1 MLRYRPQTDP
11 TSVTSVNW
19 CCLALTDEVRLKE
32 KGNSLLISLA
42 LSLATL
48 GINVEQPHRNWVY
61 FQDKNLSGAELAR
74 AMSNLES
81 QSWPQ
86 MVARRK
92 ARRTAFGLFDQ
103 RDLPV
108 APKYVEQ
115 LEAAGLKVH
124 VTSRWL
130 NAVSVEG
137 DVSQIGQLA
146 CVSRIEPVRRGT
158 RNVSDLE
165 VPEFG
170 LQAGVTPQGPGLDY
184 GLATEQLNQISV
196 PAMHQRGFT
205 GRGVII
211 GILDTGFVT
220 THTAFHQPGH
230 ELSIVAAR
238 DFINNDGDV
247 GIQAGDPDGQH
258 GHGTLILGC
267 IASYFPSSLIGG
279 GFDAQVVLCKT
290 EDVSQEVPVEEDN
303 YIAGLEF
310 AELHGADVITSSLGY
325 IDWYTQSQLNGLTA
339 VTSIGVNVATEN
351 GVICCTAAGNSGHD
365 TDPLTS
371 HMLAPADA
379 LQVFGCGAADSAG
392 VIAGFSSDGPSAD
405 GRIKPE
411 ILARGVSTRTI
422 NPGNDTGYAS
432 ASGTS
437 LSTPLVGAAM
447 VCAAQARPWW
457 SVDRLRAAVFATAS
471 DFAANGVADPE
482 RVRGYGMLN
491 INAAID
497 WGCAADYNWDGTADF
512 FDYLDFVDAFSA
524 NLRSS
529 DFNGDAI
536 VDFFDYLDFVDVF
549 SLGC

>member
-1 MLRYRPQTDP
+1 MR
-11 TSVTSVNW
+11 
-19 CCLALTDEVRLKE
+19 
-32 KGNSLLISLA
+32 KGNELLIPLA
-42 LSLATL
+42 ISIACL
-48 GINVEQPHRNWVY
+48 GTAVDQPPAGAHRNWVY
-61 FQDKNLSGAELAR
+61 FQDKGLSGAELAQ
-74 AMSNLES
+74 AMNNLES

-108 APKYVEQ
+108 AAGYVEQ
-115 LEAAGLKVH
+115 LESRGLKVH
-124 VTSRWL
+124 VRSRWL

-137 DVSQIGQLA
+137 DISQIGQLP
-146 CVSRIEPVRRGT
+146 CVLRVEPVRRGT
-158 RNVSDLE
+158 RKVSSLE
-165 VPEFG
+165 VPAPG
-170 LQAGVTPQGPGLDY
+170 LPAVVAPQGPGLDY
-184 GLATEQLNQISV
+184 GLSTDQLNQITI
-196 PAMHQRGFT
+196 PAMHLRGFT
-205 GRGVII
+205 GRGVIV

-230 ELSIVAAR
+230 ELSIVAAH

-258 GHGTLILGC
+258 VHGSLILGC
-267 IASYFPSSLIGG
+267 IAAYFPSVLVGG

-303 YIAGLEF
+303 YVAGLEF

-325 IDWYTQSQLNGLTA
+325 IDWYSQNQLDGLTA

-351 GVICCTAAGNSGHD
+351 GVICCTAAGNAGHD
-365 TDPLTS
+365 ADPLTS

-379 LQVFGCGAADSAG
+379 LRVFGCGAADDTGA
-392 VIAGFSSDGPSAD
+392 IAGFSSDGPSAD

-411 ILARGVSTRTI
+411 ILARGVATRTI

-437 LSTPLVGAAM
+437 LSTPMVAAAM

-471 DFAANGVADPE
+471 DFVANGAADPL

-497 WGCAADYNWDGTADF
+497 FGCAADFNWDGIADF

-536 VDFFDYLDFVDVF
+536 VDFFDYLDFVDAF